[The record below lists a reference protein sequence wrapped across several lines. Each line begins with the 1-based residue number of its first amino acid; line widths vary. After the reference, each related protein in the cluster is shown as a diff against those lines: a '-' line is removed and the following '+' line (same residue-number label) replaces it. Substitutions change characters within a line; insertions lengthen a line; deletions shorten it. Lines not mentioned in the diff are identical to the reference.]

1 MGQPGEVF
9 VCPRLPHILQHVRQ
23 DNTRKDGGLWFCK
36 AQIMLYVS
44 PGWGPVFTVGLNV
57 SSGRQQLKFHQYHL
71 SSLGWTNSVV
81 SPLKL
86 ILGQLAY
93 VTTVKLGASLVVIP
107 NISSYFCSSF
117 SHVYSSL
124 SGFDFD
130 FFTLF
135 LLGGSAFLFHTFAQR
150 EEWPF
155 CPFVLVQ
162 YINPTREIPQRSLP
176 NPVWKKSTEWTV
188 GHLHKGAFVLL
199 VDSIKFIVL
208 VLETALWIPA
218 SALNVKKIQ

>member
-9 VCPRLPHILQHVRQ
+9 VCPRLPHILQHARQ

-44 PGWGPVFTVGLNV
+44 PGWGPVFTMGLNV

-93 VTTVKLGASLVVIP
+93 VTRVKLGASFDYSQHIQLLLFIFLPCLRQSFWVWFWLFCPLPLGI
-107 NISSYFCSSF
+107 ISFYVSHFCSK
-117 SHVYSSL
+117 
-124 SGFDFD
+124 
-130 FFTLF
+130 
-135 LLGGSAFLFHTFAQR
+135 GSMTILCICVGTGHKSYETEF
-150 EEWPF
+150 
-155 CPFVLVQ
+155 
-162 YINPTREIPQRSLP
+162 PQRSLP
-176 NPVWKKSTEWTV
+176 KPVWKKSTEGTE
-188 GHLHKGAFVLL
+188 GHLHKGTFFLL
-199 VDSIKFIVL
+199 VDSIRFILL
-208 VLETALWIPA
+208 VLQAALWIPA
-218 SALNVKKIQ
+218 SALNAKKIQ

>member
-93 VTTVKLGASLVVIP
+93 VTTVKLGASFVVIP

-130 FFTLF
+130 FFYSLPIGRISF
-135 LLGGSAFLFHTFAQR
+135 SVSH
-150 EEWPF
+150 F
-155 CPFVLVQ
+155 CPKGRMTVLCVCVGTVHKT
-162 YINPTREIPQRSLP
+162 YERDPPEVSPKPSLKEKYRMNCRP
-176 NPVWKKSTEWTV
+176 F
-188 GHLHKGAFVLL
+188 A
-199 VDSIKFIVL
+199 
-208 VLETALWIPA
+208 
-218 SALNVKKIQ
+218 